1 MSDRRRRRDRLD
13 LGLAAAPALTSAATG
28 VAMLPIF
35 TIGHSSQPLDAFI
48 ALLQRHAVQVIADV
62 RSRPGSRRFPHFSR
76 ERLQASLAAADMGYV
91 FLGQELGAR
100 RDEPEC
106 YVDGQASYD
115 RIAKLPAF
123 AAGIERLLQGA
134 QKYRVAL
141 MCAEQDPLTCHRT
154 ILVCRE
160 LPKYAPQQH
169 ALAISHICRS
179 GELEAHSQAE
189 QRLVEEELGKQLR
202 SEQTDLFAGR
212 PALAQLLQ
220 QAYER
225 RADRIA
231 YRQP

>member
-1 MSDRRRRRDRLD
+1 MD
-13 LGLAAAPALTSAATG
+13 LCLAATPALTSASI
-28 VAMLPIF
+28 AMLPIF

-62 RSRPGSRRFPHFSR
+62 RSRPYSRRFPHFSR
-76 ERLQASLAAADMGYV
+76 ERLQASLAAADVGYV

-115 RIAKLPAF
+115 RIATLPAF

-160 LPKYAPQQH
+160 LPKYAPRD

-179 GELEAHSQAE
+179 GELEAHAQAE
-189 QRLVEEELGKQLR
+189 QRLIQEELGKALGKQPGR
-202 SEQTDLFAGR
+202 SEQADLFGSG
-212 PALAQLLQ
+212 PDFAQLVR

-225 RADRIA
+225 RAGRIA
-231 YRQP
+231 YRRDSEPRA